1 MRKWF
6 WSLVVLALLLPTA
19 AFAIG
24 EQYGRITGIVY
35 SPDGA
40 ELGGV
45 KLNLTSPNLLGG
57 ARTLVSSEDGSFTF
71 NTLPPGKY
79 ELKVSNP
86 GLKTYTKTGIIV
98 QVGKTASLYI
108 AMEFSTSTEDKTV
121 VIGEQDVID
130 TSNMTQGGSFSAEL
144 AGDVPTGRSYQDVA
158 SFLPGV
164 IDVNGGNPNI
174 HGGTFRNNRYLVDGL
189 DITDPVTLTFSA
201 NLNFD
206 SIQEVEVLTGGLDAE
221 YNALGGIINVV
232 TKSGSNNFEMDA
244 SYYVNNKT
252 LSPEKQFSNDSL
264 GGELKEQNLSTTINA
279 SSEANINFGGPII
292 KDKLWYYA
300 SFSKSSNVSTVDIQ
314 APFFAPHP
322 ALDVNAFAARLKL
335 TYQVNQNNTITLSGN
350 TDPAQFANFTQ
361 NTQRF
366 VDAEDPNNNAELR
379 RVQGGFFA
387 TARLDSVLNENLL
400 FKAQAGF
407 SRNVLANV
415 PEVLFDP
422 AATVLQDIKANT
434 GIDITVNKFRGLVSG
449 QSTTDAF
456 GFQVDPINFLPV
468 QRRSFGPNL
477 RYNGAQDILRDV
489 RDHLQFDSTL
499 LFIKNNWFGS
509 HEFKGGIQVAPTF
522 YNSSDGRTGFARIDE
537 QNGSLVDNTNG
548 VGQVYQPSCNANFD
562 VLTRQT
568 TFPDARIDSGCFRM
582 VTIGANP
589 SENPSTAFSSA
600 VDAGVFIQD
609 EWKPTPFVTIKPGF
623 RFDTFSSSNTGQDF
637 DDDDNDGIL
646 QEDITTKI
654 LSYSGIGPRL
664 GVAWD
669 PTKDGKT
676 LLAAYVGQVTESGNL
691 VIPDF
696 AGKSTEFN
704 VFGFNAAQGV
714 FDSNPNQT
722 VGGGEGTQLGCDES
736 LLDDPTKAFLFQECR
751 PPVLREF
758 SFIAE
763 RQVGDATKIGINGT
777 FRHQYHMFEDDEANL
792 IFDERGVNV
801 IGGINGDATQSV
813 FRLLTPD
820 EAFVDYKGLDFY
832 ISGKPS
838 ERSQIL
844 ASYSYSRSYGS
855 KDEDTNSQFTFFLDN
870 PRQNVFFVGPLP
882 SDTPHVVK
890 LTGSYDFDFGL
901 SVGAAYQYSSG
912 AHFDKF
918 FFNEFFDAEVDRR
931 AARGFSPGEDLNSVA
946 DDFELVLPDVN
957 RLDLRAQY
965 SLAPLT
971 GQKMIFL
978 LDVFNVFNRS
988 TPLAVSQVDDEF
1000 FGTVLARQN
1009 PVTIQL
1015 GIRYIY

>member
-1 MRKWF
+1 
-6 WSLVVLALLLPTA
+6 VAL
-19 AFAIG
+19 AIG

-40 ELGGV
+40 ELPGV
-45 KLNLTSPNLLGG
+45 KLQLTSPNLLGG
-57 ARTLVSSEDGSFTF
+57 ARNLVSAEDGSFTF
-71 NTLPPGKY
+71 NNLPPGKY
-79 ELKVSNP
+79 EIKVSNP
-86 GLKTYTKTGIIV
+86 GLKTYTKTGIVV

-121 VIGEQDVID
+121 VVGKQDVVD

-164 IDVNGGNPNI
+164 VDVNGGNPNV

-232 TKSGSNNFEMDA
+232 TKSGSNDFEMDA
-244 SYYVNNKT
+244 SYYINNKT
-252 LSPEKQFSNDSL
+252 LSPEKQFSDNAL
-264 GGELKEQNLSTTINA
+264 GGEFKEQNISTTINA

-300 SFSKSSNVSTVDIQ
+300 SVSKSSNFSTIDIQ

-322 ALDVNAFAARLKL
+322 ERDFEQFAGRLKL

-350 TDPAQFANFTQ
+350 TDPAQIHNIFQ
-361 NTQRF
+361 DPQRF
-366 VDAEDPNNNAELR
+366 VDPNDANNNAEQR

-387 TARLDSVLNENLL
+387 TARLDSVLGKNLL

-407 SRNVLANV
+407 SRNVLAGF
-415 PEVLFDP
+415 PEAIIDP
-422 AATVLQDIKANT
+422 DSTVLQDIKANT
-434 GIDITVNKFRGLVSG
+434 GVDIKVNKFRGLVTG
-449 QSTTDAF
+449 PTTTDAF
-456 GFQVDPINFLPV
+456 GFQVDPINFLPN

-477 RYNGAQDILRDV
+477 RYNGGQEVFRDV

-499 LFIKNNWFGS
+499 LFIKDNWFGS

-522 YNSSDGRTGFARIDE
+522 YNNYDGRAGFARIDE
-537 QNGSLVDNTNG
+537 TGGSLVDNPNG
-548 VGQVYQPSCNANFD
+548 VGKVYVPTCNAGFD

-568 TFPDARIDSGCFRM
+568 VDNGINTGCLQL
-582 VTIGANP
+582 VTIGGNP
-589 SENPSTAFSSA
+589 SENAHNAFSSS
-600 VDAGVFIQD
+600 VDAGIFIQD
-609 EWKPTPFVTIKPGF
+609 EWKPTPFLTVKPGF
-623 RFDTFSSSNTGQDF
+623 RFDTFTSSNSGPDF
-637 DDDDNDGIL
+637 EDEDGDGVL

-654 LSYSGIGPRL
+654 LSYSGIGPRF

-676 LLAAYVGQVTESGNL
+676 LLSAYVGQVTESGNL

-704 VFGFNAAQGV
+704 FFAFDADAGV
-714 FDSNPNQT
+714 FESNSNLT
-722 VGGGEGTQLGCDES
+722 SGGAAGTQLACDEA
-736 LLDDPTKAFLFQECR
+736 LLNDPARAFLFEECR
-751 PPVLREF
+751 PPVMREL

-792 IFDERGVNV
+792 VFDERGTNV
-801 IGGINGDATQSV
+801 VGGINGDPTQSV
-813 FRLLTPD
+813 FRLRTPD

-838 ERSQIL
+838 ERSSIL
-844 ASYSYSRSYGS
+844 ASYSYSRSFGS

-901 SVGAAYQYSSG
+901 SLGAAYQYSSG

-918 FFNEFFDAEVDRR
+918 FFNQFFDGNTDRR
-931 AARGFSPGEDLNSVA
+931 AARGFSPGEDLNSVS
-946 DDFELVLPDVN
+946 DDFELILPDVN

-988 TPLAVSQVDDEF
+988 TPLAVSQDDDEF
-1000 FGTVLARQN
+1000 FGSVTARQN